1 MRIKLSPSA
10 VHSGAG
16 LASLLC
22 AGKFKVGYFL
32 DSPRRMYYSG
42 KEIEIFT
49 LVRIFVLYY
58 PSIVFQ
64 MTLPPAGYEKVKWG
78 PH

>member
-10 VHSGAG
+10 VHSGAA

-32 DSPRRMYYSG
+32 DSLRIIYRNKG
-42 KEIEIFT
+42 KIQDFERKQLKIEINEGVAVT
-49 LVRIFVLYY
+49 TRC
-58 PSIVFQ
+58 
-64 MTLPPAGYEKVKWG
+64 
-78 PH
+78 